1 MSLDARGSL
10 AAFTIGGLP
19 PTFQPTS
26 LPGITAS
33 IPRATVDPGT
43 LPQSTTASLTITSES
58 EIGKSWSDR
67 SAVSVYTDVRITGT
81 PRVAG
86 VAGPGP
92 GTMSNRLVIYYIREC

>member
-1 MSLDARGSL
+1 MSLDAQGSL

-26 LPGITAS
+26 LPGIAAS

-43 LPQSTTASLTITSES
+43 LPQSTTASLTITSEL

-67 SAVSVYTDVRITGT
+67 GAVSVYTEVRTTGT
-81 PRVAG
+81 PRVAVG
-86 VAGPGP
+86 TGPGP
-92 GTMSNRLVIYYIREC
+92 GTVSNRLVSFYVREC